1 MKNNIA
7 KSLFDLTY
15 DFPEILINNE
25 NERKDCLKSNCNLI
39 ELLLN
44 SLNYKL
50 VEINLING
58 TTVRGILE
66 YRKVMLNKIQ
76 YRLINNKKLKMII
89 LKDCKICQERY
100 FSPNIKFLFVPINSI
115 SSLTSPE
122 VEDPLKHLRSYLKKS
137 ILKI

>member
-15 DFPEILINNE
+15 DFPEILINKE

-58 TTVRGILE
+58 TTVKGILE

-89 LKDCKICQERY
+89 LKDCKICQKRY
-100 FSPNIKFLFVPINSI
+100 FNSNIKFLFVPINSI

-137 ILKI
+137 ILKV